1 MRYHPLPTDLFRQN
15 RRRFA
20 REMRPNTLA
29 IFHSNDLM
37 PRSGDT
43 EFPFRQNAGLF
54 WLSGIDQ
61 EETVLVLFPDCV
73 KDKFREVLFIKP
85 TSEKIAIWD
94 GKKLSKEE
102 ATKISGI
109 EKVLFLDES
118 EAVLNELILLS
129 EGIYINTNE
138 HDKYFSEVVSRDVR
152 AAKKLRERYPVHQF
166 YRSQPILKRLA
177 MIKSQHEID
186 LIEHAIGITNKA
198 FTRVCNFIKPGV
210 WEFEV
215 EAEITHEFLRNRCTA
230 HAYNPIIASGKNAC
244 VLHYITNDQQMHD
257 GEVVLMD
264 FGCEYANYASDLS
277 RCVPVNGQFS
287 DRQAQVYRSVL
298 RVLREG
304 TAMLV
309 PGTTLEDFNKEVGK
323 IMSHELIGLGLLT
336 KKEVYDAPEDM
347 PAYKKYFMHGTSH
360 HLGIDV
366 HDLSNRYDPFRAGM
380 IFTCEP
386 GIYIPQE
393 NLGIRLENDILIT
406 DHGPRDLFSEVP
418 IELEEIEEMMNT
430 SIYA

>member
-15 RRRFA
+15 RRRFI
-20 REMRPNTLA
+20 REMRPNTVA

-43 EFPFRQNAGLF
+43 NFPFRQNTGLF
-54 WLSGIDQ
+54 YLSGIDQ
-61 EETVLVLFPDCV
+61 EDSILLLYPDCV
-73 KDKFREVLFIKP
+73 KDKFREVLLIKP
-85 TSEKIAIWD
+85 ATEKTSIWE

-102 ATKISGI
+102 ATKVSGI

-118 EAVLNELILLS
+118 EAVMNELILLS
-129 EGIYINTNE
+129 EGIYVNTNE
-138 HDKYFSEVVSRDVR
+138 HDKFFSEVASKDVR
-152 AAKKLRERYPVHQF
+152 EARKLRDRYPIHQF

-177 MIKSQHEID
+177 MIKSHHEMD
-186 LIEHAIGITNKA
+186 LIQQAIGITNRA
-198 FTRVCNFIKPGV
+198 FHRVCDFIQPGV

-215 EAEITHEFLRNRCTA
+215 EAEITHEFLRNRCTS
-230 HAYNPIIASGKNAC
+230 HAYEPIIASGKNAC
-244 VLHYITNDQQMHD
+244 VLHYISNDQQLRD
-257 GEVVLMD
+257 GDVVLMD

-287 DRQAQVYRSVL
+287 TRQAAVYRSVL
-298 RVLREG
+298 RVIREA

-309 PGTTLEDFNKEVGK
+309 PGVTLEDYNKEVGK
-323 IMSHELIGLGLLT
+323 IMSSELIGLGLLT
-336 KKEVYDAPEDM
+336 KKDVDDAPEDT

-380 IFTCEP
+380 VFTCEP
-386 GIYIPQE
+386 GIYIPAE

-406 DHGPRDLFSEVP
+406 DHGPMDLFGAVP
-418 IELEEIEEMMNT
+418 IELEEIEEMMNA
-430 SIYA
+430 SVYA